1 MNLGNKQV
9 EYVIDFMLITYL
21 KDYILIHYSK
31 KKVIKKSCIC
41 WRDRTTFNTKW
52 WSICLII
59 LWLDK

>member
-31 KKVIKKSCIC
+31 KKS
-41 WRDRTTFNTKW
+41 N
-52 WSICLII
+52 
-59 LWLDK
+59 